1 MSGYVHPKL
10 HCQLAVENF
19 FVYVHAKKQLHCP
32 CFAGHI
38 AKIDKLLVLN
48 ILGKPGYAH
57 PYW

>member
-10 HCQLAVENF
+10 HGQLAVENF

-57 PYW
+57 PN